1 MSFTYADAI
10 NSGLKTELMTV
21 VIQPPPPA
29 PPIIPTVLSGGYK
42 LCSTVDG
49 NGNFNGY
56 EFKVT
61 QNYLTADSI
70 SGEFISTEEFMKFAE
85 DLKDSGA
92 TLNLV
97 DDFVDN
103 GDVYRYTAGEAQAE
117 GLIRAFMR
125 SKTTFEGRFEIS
137 EGVITIYQKR
147 FPFQYKWYP
156 YGAFTTANE
165 LINFLNKCWECL
177 QTIDSPTTYSKVQ
190 RAWLRKNQRYLE
202 KFYPIKRL
210 K

>member
-29 PPIIPTVLSGGYK
+29 PPIISTVLSGSYK

-49 NGNFNGY
+49 DGKFNGY
-56 EFKVT
+56 KFEVT
-61 QNYLTADSI
+61 QDYLTADSI

-97 DDFVDN
+97 DDFV
-103 GDVYRYTAGEAQAE
+103 G
-117 GLIRAFMR
+117 I
-125 SKTTFEGRFEIS
+125 
-137 EGVITIYQKR
+137 
-147 FPFQYKWYP
+147 
-156 YGAFTTANE
+156 
-165 LINFLNKCWECL
+165 
-177 QTIDSPTTYSKVQ
+177 
-190 RAWLRKNQRYLE
+190 
-202 KFYPIKRL
+202 
-210 K
+210 